1 MRTFIQV
8 TAVSVLLLCTIEG
21 LARVW
26 STLTPDLAEV
36 SVRRSWFRP
45 SADLAWE
52 WQPGFHGMAEN
63 DYREF
68 DAQGF
73 LEVDSKQAAEPG
85 PDTVLFLG
93 DSNTMGFGVSTASSF
108 VELIER
114 LLPGVST
121 VNVAANGYSSY
132 QGRVMLEKRL
142 PTLRPAAVVA
152 SFNFNDRVGVRA
164 GEQDSAARFQ
174 QLYQSTG
181 NLAVRRFNR
190 FVGYLYSYRA
200 MLSLAELMG
209 MPASDTHDQ
218 PVGELHP
225 RVEKAQYR
233 ENLTAIVEQTKR
245 AGVLLL
251 FVLLRDSPL
260 QTGHLN
266 RGIEKLEKGEYEPA
280 IEDFNVVIRSAGW
293 HAYLARTYLARTYEV
308 MGKGGEAVEVRGEPG
323 QLAYLDRE
331 YNDIMREVAAQY
343 DIPVV
348 DAASALETDPFVFID
363 FCHFNSDG
371 HRKVA
376 EVLAPAL
383 EELLQDSATTSPAS
397 RPPQVRNP

>member
-1 MRTFIQV
+1 MGLGWPDYFAALR
-8 TAVSVLLLCTIEG
+8 LCTVEG

-52 WQPGFHGMAEN
+52 WQPGFRGMAET

-85 PDTVLFLG
+85 ADTVMFLG

-121 VNVAANGYSSY
+121 VNLAANGYSSY
-132 QGRVMLEKRL
+132 QGRVMLERRL
-142 PTLRPAAVVA
+142 STLRPAAVVA

-181 NLAVRRFNR
+181 NVVVRRLNR
-190 FVGYLYSYRA
+190 FVGYLYSYRG
-200 MLSLAELMG
+200 MLSLAQRMG
-209 MPASDTHDQ
+209 MPTSDTHDQ
-218 PVGELHP
+218 PVNELHP
-225 RVEKAQYR
+225 RVEKAH
-233 ENLTAIVEQTKR
+233 LMAIAEQTRR
-245 AGVLLL
+245 AGVPLL
-251 FVLLRDSPL
+251 FVLLR
-260 QTGHLN
+260 T
-266 RGIEKLEKGEYEPA
+266 
-280 IEDFNVVIRSAGW
+280 
-293 HAYLARTYLARTYEV
+293 
-308 MGKGGEAVEVRGEPG
+308 VR
-323 QLAYLDRE
+323 
-331 YNDIMREVAAQY
+331 
-343 DIPVV
+343 
-348 DAASALETDPFVFID
+348 
-363 FCHFNSDG
+363 
-371 HRKVA
+371 
-376 EVLAPAL
+376 
-383 EELLQDSATTSPAS
+383 S
-397 RPPQVRNP
+397 RPVI